1 MDGTGVKC
9 KKRKSVKA
17 SRKSPSSV
25 EKKKSNANFGYMLK

>member
-17 SRKSPSSV
+17 SRKPPGRV
-25 EKKKSNANFGYMLK
+25 EKKKAMLILGLC